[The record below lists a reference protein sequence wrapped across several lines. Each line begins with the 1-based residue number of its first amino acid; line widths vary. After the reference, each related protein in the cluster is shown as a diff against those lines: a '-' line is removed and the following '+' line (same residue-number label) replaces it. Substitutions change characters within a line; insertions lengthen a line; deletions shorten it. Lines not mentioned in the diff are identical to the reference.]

1 MSCIFGSV
9 GSSLGIVL
17 ISPPLLTLSI
27 EQPKLLTKCLMP
39 IVMSGVV
46 AVYGL
51 IVSVVL
57 LGSIPSPFADKSSP
71 GGVSRTYSLYSSQTH
86 LFAGMLCGLTA
97 AAAGWCI
104 GIVGRAFVGTL
115 CWHTGGEDV
124 KQSISGGRGGRNV
137 DERSGLLANDGMAE
151 KRYSPPQSENESHA
165 PAPHHEANGRGFNA
179 VYSGMLVTCIFAE
192 AIALY
197 GMITA
202 IIVAGKGG
210 DGTIGGCA

>member
-1 MSCIFGSV
+1 MSSLCPTYAYVLGYLGVTMSCVFGVV

-27 EQPKLLTKCLMP
+27 SQPKLLTKCLMP

-57 LGSIPSPFADKSSP
+57 LGSIPSPIADESAAD
-71 GGVSRTYSLYSSQTH
+71 GVGLTYSLYSSLTH
-86 LFAGMLCGLTA
+86 LFAGTLCGLTA

-115 CWHTGGEDV
+115 CWHTGGAEV
-124 KQSISGGRGGRNV
+124 KMSIGRGAVN
-137 DERSGLLANDGMAE
+137 ER
-151 KRYSPPQSENESHA
+151 R
-165 PAPHHEANGRGFNA
+165 
-179 VYSGMLVTCIFAE
+179 
-192 AIALY
+192 
-197 GMITA
+197 
-202 IIVAGKGG
+202 
-210 DGTIGGCA
+210 

>member
-1 MSCIFGSV
+1 MSLCPPYAYVLGYLGVAMSCVFGSV

-27 EQPKLLTKCLMP
+27 SHPKLLTKCLMP

-57 LGSIPSPFADKSSP
+57 LGSIPSPFADASAP
-71 GGVSRTYSLYSSQTH
+71 DGVRRTYSLYSSQTH
-86 LFAGMLCGLTA
+86 LFAGTLCGLTA

-115 CWHTGGEDV
+115 CWHTGGAEV
-124 KQSISGGRGGRNV
+124 KMN
-137 DERSGLLANDGMAE
+137 
-151 KRYSPPQSENESHA
+151 
-165 PAPHHEANGRGFNA
+165 
-179 VYSGMLVTCIFAE
+179 
-192 AIALY
+192 
-197 GMITA
+197 
-202 IIVAGKGG
+202 
-210 DGTIGGCA
+210 IGGGAVNERR